1 MEQLEKKKELIE
13 WLRALENDVILD
25 KIDELK
31 KKATYDFKNNYEN
44 GLKLEEFRT
53 EIKKRIK
60 NYSSDK

>member
-1 MEQLEKKKELIE
+1 MEPLEKKKELIE
-13 WLRALENDVILD
+13 WLAALENEVILD

-31 KKATYDFKNNYEN
+31 KKATYDFENNYEN
-44 GLKLEEFRT
+44 GLKLGEFRI